1 MKYKKIYILWNDTQM
16 EIEKAKK
23 IFPEYFKNFT
33 LPDCARAQ
41 EIEVYRACPTRKVE
55 KASFLNSYEENGFSL
70 DAGSDASD
78 PGEYS
83 LSTYTRLK
91 DVARFVKIDS
101 RYQPPFGLA
110 KGKTAIECGPC
121 CATKEWKNHYRSSHV
136 DWWLYEGAEPWAYFD
151 LIDYENEKQYLSQT
165 TK

>member
-1 MKYKKIYILWNDTQM
+1 MPYTKSG
-16 EIEKAKK
+16 
-23 IFPEYFKNFT
+23 
-33 LPDCARAQ
+33 
-41 EIEVYRACPTRKVE
+41 

-121 CATKEWKNHYRSSHV
+121 CATKEWKIIIVLLMLTGGFMKVQNR
-136 DWWLYEGAEPWAYFD
+136 G
-151 LIDYENEKQYLSQT
+151 LILI
-165 TK
+165 